1 MYYSDTE
8 SLFTS
13 VSSLGLESDE
23 SSQSESETKSEQVS
37 QDLRSL
43 EFPYKRYFMR
53 PVEYYYQNIFKLGDL
68 FVKDRP
74 FDFRNLITKQ
84 PLHEFKQMFPYTYN
98 GHYMYIRD
106 DELIYNTV
114 NILTDYYNEKPRVQS
129 IGHGESLSP
138 YDYWQQNKNK
148 IIDELEKQ
156 KRVTVYDAREYLYD
170 KLVEARMGKISQYW
184 ALLNF
189 FKVKRFLDPSSAWGD
204 RLIAAIAYG
213 CEYTGVD
220 PNTDLKEGHDAIV
233 KNFAL
238 ENKEKYK
245 MVYEP
250 FENAIPEVK
259 EEYFDFV
266 LSSAA
271 PYSGD
276 RYNRPENQSIENYKE
291 FDNWFISYMLVTCTK
306 SYSALQYGGHFITTL
321 LDRLYPTKYA
331 IVELLLLSILY
342 SCRDMH
348 YKGILGWEA
357 SKGKV
362 VPFWVFEK
370 KIMSIEKTSA
380 KIQNAAILL
389 AKHYGDIFKK
399 MEVIVK
405 KNN

>member
-68 FVKDRP
+68 FVRDRP

-98 GHYMYIRD
+98 GHYMYLRD
-106 DELIYNTV
+106 DELVYNMV

-138 YDYWQQNKNK
+138 YDYWQQNKDQ
-148 IIDELEKQ
+148 IISELEK
-156 KRVTVYDAREYLYD
+156 KGKATVYDAREYLYN
-170 KLVEARMGKISQYW
+170 KLTEARMGKISQYW

-189 FKVKRFLDPSSAWGD
+189 FKVKRFLDPSCAWGD

-213 CEYTGVD
+213 CEYTGID

-266 LSSAA
+266 LSSPA
-271 PYSGD
+271 PFVGD
-276 RYNRPENQSIENYKE
+276 TYGNREGQSTENYKE
-291 FDNWFISYMLVTCTK
+291 FNEWFIKYMIPTCVNSYH
-306 SYSALQYGGHFITTL
+306 ALQYEGHFLITV

-331 IVELLLLSILY
+331 IVELLLLTILY
-342 SCRDMH
+342 LCKDM
-348 YKGILGWEA
+348 YYEGVIGWQA
-357 SKGKV
+357 SSKYNI
-362 VPFWVFEK
+362 VPFW
-370 KIMSIEKTSA
+370 
-380 KIQNAAILL
+380 
-389 AKHYGDIFKK
+389 IFKK
-399 MEVIVK
+399 EKRSDDETNEKIKKAEQLLIKHYKDIYEQLK
-405 KNN
+405 KNKNI